1 MYQKKNRLGP
11 HRKGTKGDSY
21 HSTGPSLC
29 LGSYAGSHT
38 PVTLSPRS
46 AHSPSA
52 HLHSYIQKVWGTRP
66 KPANSIYPDLSLK
79 PLVYHMAS
87 GQGYNPCDLL
97 SYGRLTQPWIFTLG
111 RKTLTCACSPRGGAQ
126 EPRQRESGI
135 AVIVAGVD
143 SQNHPA
149 LPSGSKAGE
158 PVGQKGLLGG
168 VTS

>member
-1 MYQKKNRLGP
+1 M
-11 HRKGTKGDSY
+11 
-21 HSTGPSLC
+21 C
-29 LGSYAGSHT
+29 LGSYAGPHT

-111 RKTLTCACSPRGGAQ
+111 RKTLTCACSPGGRSTGAQTEGVRDSSDSGRGGILKITQRYLQVLKQ
-126 EPRQRESGI
+126 ENQ
-135 AVIVAGVD
+135 
-143 SQNHPA
+143 
-149 LPSGSKAGE
+149 
-158 PVGQKGLLGG
+158 
-168 VTS
+168 